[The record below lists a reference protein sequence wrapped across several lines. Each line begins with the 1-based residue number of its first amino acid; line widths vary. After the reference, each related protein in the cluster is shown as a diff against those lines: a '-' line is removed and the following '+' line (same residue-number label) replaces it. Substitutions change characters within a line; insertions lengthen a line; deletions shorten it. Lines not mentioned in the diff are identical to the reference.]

1 MTDRRASAA
10 FPATSCAIT
19 AHGLCE
25 ERLSGLAALR
35 DRAAPAGAPALP
47 PRFLRHCDEQTVV
60 GLHAVLAA
68 VAAAPAVA
76 GDRARHGVVGAPC
89 QAGRLVTA
97 RSLVQMRRDGAVAIS
112 THIVPQCS
120 LHSLAGAVS
129 VALGMHGP
137 HLGVGGGPDALAE
150 GLVTAVSLVQAAG
163 GSAVLP
169 AVWLVATEWDEE
181 PALDDAGTPLND
193 PLCRGLALLLDA
205 SGAGDLTLDVRGPV
219 GAVPRTGAPR
229 PGGSRLTACARAVA
243 ACRDGGGPADWSLE
257 TPWPLE
263 IRIAARPLPL
273 HAPPTATARRE
284 AA

>member
-1 MTDRRASAA
+1 MSDRRASAA
-10 FPATSCAIT
+10 PAATSCAIA

-68 VAAAPAVA
+68 VAAAPTVA
-76 GDRARHGVVGAPC
+76 GDLARHGVVGAPC

-97 RSLVQMRRDGAVAIS
+97 RSLVQMRREGAVAIS

-137 HLGVGGGPDALAE
+137 HLGVGGGGDALAE

-163 GSAVLP
+163 SAAVLP

-181 PALDDAGTPLND
+181 PALDESGAPTND

-205 SGAGDLTLDVRGPV
+205 SGTGDVTLDLHGPV
-219 GAVPRTGAPR
+219 GAVPRASAPR
-229 PGGSRLTACARAVA
+229 PRGSRLAECARAVA
-243 ACRDGGGPADWSLE
+243 ACRAGARPSGWSLE

-263 IRIAARPLPL
+263 VRLAARPGLEALPP
-273 HAPPTATARRE
+273 ASARRE